1 MTEKKTRIF
10 LNKDYSTESHFVPKD
25 TELKKS
31 VPLSSGPPWNE
42 YRLLD
47 LEGKYVRSYPYYEI
61 FGNSFFRIIER
72 YCDCGINC
80 NCFKGTPALYKEI
93 EKVFLAIDYSTEEYF
108 MPKDTEL
115 KKMSSPNVFGLYKT
129 NGVLIKA
136 IDMNEHL
143 DNPMFNI
150 VFKESKYFEI
160 TIPSIETL
168 RKGYVYRNI
177 GGTLHRDLRN
187 DIEYIEHY
195 KTGSWFP
202 NIDDANKAIRYIQCK
217 EYINQLIEYCKK
229 NSYCHAEI
237 YFYVIE
243 RKPFTKKLQYVK
255 YERNKHNVTLF
266 RKPIFNNE
274 GSAMIF
280 IEKFDPYWIDTFH
293 DMIYEEKLV

>member
-80 NCFKGTPALYKEI
+80 NCFKGTPALHKEI
-93 EKVFLAIDYSTEEYF
+93 EKVFLAKDYSTEEHF

-115 KKMSSPNVFGLYKT
+115 KKMSNPNVFGLYKT
-129 NGVLIKA
+129 NGVLIKTF
-136 IDMNEHL
+136 DMNEHL

-160 TIPSIETL
+160 TVPSIEIL
-168 RKGYVYRNI
+168 RKGFVYKNYDNETVYHRLEDSILI
-177 GGTLHRDLRN
+177 G
-187 DIEYIEHY
+187 HY
-195 KTGSWFP
+195 ESNSWFP
-202 NIDDANKAIRYIQCK
+202 SLEDTKKAMKYAKCK
-217 EYINQLIEYCKK
+217 VYINQLIEYCKK
-229 NSYCHAEI
+229 NSYCYAEI
-237 YFYVIE
+237 YFYVI
-243 RKPFTKKLQYVK
+243 RPKLFTKKLQYIK
-255 YERNKHNVTLF
+255 YEMDKHDVTLF
-266 RKPIFNNE
+266 REPIFNNI
-274 GSAMIF
+274 GSAMLF
-280 IEKFDPYWIDTFH
+280 IEKFDPYWIDTFY
-293 DMIYEEKLV
+293 DMIYEQKLI